1 MSRLLNWFTNFYPVW
16 LVGTAVLAFVRP
28 EALLWFS
35 GQWIVW
41 ALSVSMLGM
50 GLTLSPADF
59 RGLLKMPGSVT
70 LGFVSQYTLM
80 PLIGWFTAWS
90 LRLEPGFAVGIILV
104 ASCPGG
110 MASNMISF
118 LAGANVALSV
128 VLTMASTL
136 LAFIFTP
143 LWTGMLAGQ
152 YVPVDAWGLCRSTL
166 QAVVAPVVIGVLCNW
181 RFPKIVSRITPI
193 GPPVAVVALSM
204 ITGGIV
210 AAAAPQIASNFGR
223 LVAAASILHALGFGT
238 GYLVSKVFRYPET
251 VARTV
256 SIEVG
261 MQNGGMAAMLARLHF
276 SAQPLAAVPAVFS
289 GVMQN
294 IMGSLLASFWR
305 ARPPADARSA
315 GAGGHPRG
323 SIHYWK
329 CDRPAAFH
337 GTGQSFP
344 RDGYDGPL
352 TELLRERFPDRPI
365 ALRPAD
371 GQGNHITWLAAVDGA
386 EYFVRIE
393 DGPERDDYIEVES
406 RVLAEVRSLGV
417 PVPRV
422 HGADATRRR
431 VPFAWQLLENIP
443 CADLNRLQKEGRLDP
458 LEVAAPIGA
467 CVARWQ
473 GLRPRG
479 FGPFDPGILRRDNRL
494 EGFHSRY
501 EDYFLLHLD
510 RHLGFLVERG
520 FLPAPQADTM
530 RGAILGHRGLL
541 SLREGCLVHKDLA
554 LWNILGTEGGISAF
568 IDFDDAISGDP
579 MDDLSL
585 LGCFH
590 DGAFI
595 ARALE
600 GYRGVRPLPEDHLRR
615 FWLHLLRNMIVKA
628 VIRVGAGYFERGDD
642 FFLIGAGHDGEG
654 LKWHTRAR
662 LALALRG
669 LETHAEVSIL

>member
-1 MSRLLNWFTNFYPVW
+1 MHRHLAWFTNLYPVW

-28 EALLWFS
+28 ETLLWFS

-41 ALSVSMLGM
+41 ALSISMLGM

-59 RGLLKMPGSVT
+59 RGLLKMPGSFA
-70 LGFVSQYTLM
+70 LGFGSQYTLM

-90 LRLEPGFAVGIILV
+90 LKLEPGFAVGIILV

-181 RFPKIVSRITPI
+181 RFPRAVSRIAPL
-193 GPPVAVVALSM
+193 GPPVAVVALSL

-210 AAAAPQIASNFGR
+210 AAAAPQIAANFGK
-223 LVAAASILHALGFGT
+223 LVVAAVLLHVFGFGL
-238 GYLVSKVFRYPET
+238 GYSVARALRYPAT

-276 SAQPLAAVPAVFS
+276 AAQPLAAVPAVFS

-305 ARPPADARSA
+305 ARPPADARP
-315 GAGGHPRG
+315 AGGHPRG

-337 GTGQSFP
+337 ATGQGFR
-344 RDGYDGPL
+344 RDGHEGPL
-352 TELLRERFPDRPI
+352 VELLRERFPGRPI

-371 GQGNHITWLAAVDGA
+371 GQGNHITWC
-386 EYFVRIE
+386 RM
-393 DGPERDDYIEVES
+393 
-406 RVLAEVRSLGV
+406 
-417 PVPRV
+417 
-422 HGADATRRR
+422 
-431 VPFAWQLLENIP
+431 
-443 CADLNRLQKEGRLDP
+443 EG
-458 LEVAAPIGA
+458 
-467 CVARWQ
+467 
-473 GLRPRG
+473 
-479 FGPFDPGILRRDNRL
+479 
-494 EGFHSRY
+494 S
-501 EDYFLLHLD
+501 
-510 RHLGFLVERG
+510 
-520 FLPAPQADTM
+520 
-530 RGAILGHRGLL
+530 
-541 SLREGCLVHKDLA
+541 S
-554 LWNILGTEGGISAF
+554 
-568 IDFDDAISGDP
+568 
-579 MDDLSL
+579 
-585 LGCFH
+585 
-590 DGAFI
+590 
-595 ARALE
+595 
-600 GYRGVRPLPEDHLRR
+600 
-615 FWLHLLRNMIVKA
+615 
-628 VIRVGAGYFERGDD
+628 
-642 FFLIGAGHDGEG
+642 
-654 LKWHTRAR
+654 AR
-662 LALALRG
+662 LASATMACHFARLSATLG
-669 LETHAEVSIL
+669 VSI

>member
-1 MSRLLNWFTNFYPVW
+1 MNRLLNWFTRLYPVW

-28 EALLWFS
+28 QTMLWFS

-50 GLTLSPADF
+50 GFTLSPADF
-59 RGLLKMPGSVT
+59 RGLLKMPGSVA

-80 PLIGWFTAWS
+80 PLIGWLTAWS
-90 LRLEPGFAVGIILV
+90 LKLEPGFAVGIILV

-128 VLTMASTL
+128 VLTMTSTL
-136 LAFIFTP
+136 LAFVFTP

-181 RFPKIVSRITPI
+181 RFPKVVSRITPL
-193 GPPVAVVALSM
+193 GPAVAVVALSM

-223 LVAAASILHALGFGT
+223 LVAAALVLHALGFGI
-238 GYLVSKVFRYPET
+238 GYLVSKIFRYPES

-294 IMGSLLASFWR
+294 LMGSLLASFWR
-305 ARPPADARSA
+305 ARPPEEARPA
-315 GAGGHPRG
+315 GKHPRG

-337 GTGQSFP
+337 GTDEEFRHNGHERMLRQV
-344 RDGYDGPL
+344 
-352 TELLRERFPDRPI
+352 LREHFPGKPI
-365 ALRPAD
+365 SLRPAP
-371 GQGNHITWLAAVDGA
+371 GQGNHITWIAAVDGA
-386 EYFVRIE
+386 ERFVRIE

-406 RVLAEVRSLGV
+406 RVLTEVRALGV
-417 PVPRV
+417 PVPQV
-422 HGADATRRR
+422 HGVDASRRR

-443 CADLNRLQKEGRLDP
+443 CPDLNQLHKGGRLD
-458 LEVAAPIGA
+458 LARAAVTIGA
-467 CVARWQ
+467 SVARWQ
-473 GLRPRG
+473 ALRPRG
-479 FGPFDPGILRRDNRL
+479 FGPFDPEKLRRDNRL
-494 EGFHSRY
+494 EGFHPRY
-501 EDYFLLHLD
+501 EDYFFLHLD
-510 RHLGFLVERG
+510 RHLRFLVERG
-520 FLPAPQADTM
+520 FLSGHDADAM
-530 RGAILGHRGLL
+530 NEAILGHRGVLA
-541 SLREGCLVHKDLA
+541 LRQGCMVHKDLA
-554 LWNILGTEGGISAF
+554 LWNILGTEREIRAF

-590 DGAFI
+590 DGAVL
-595 ARALE
+595 ADALE
-600 GYRGVRPLPEDHLRR
+600 GYQGIRPLPENHLRR

-628 VIRVGAGYFERGDD
+628 VIRVGAGYFERDD
-642 FFLIGAGHDGEG
+642 GFFLIGAGNDGMD
-654 LKWHTRAR
+654 LRRHTRDR

-669 LETHAEVSIL
+669 LETNAEITIL